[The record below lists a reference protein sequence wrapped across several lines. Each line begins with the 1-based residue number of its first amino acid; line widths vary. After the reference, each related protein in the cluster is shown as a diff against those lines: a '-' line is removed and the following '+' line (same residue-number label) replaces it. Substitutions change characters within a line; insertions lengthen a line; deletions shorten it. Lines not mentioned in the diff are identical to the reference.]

1 MKKTYGVSGLMEWQ
15 AVFRHGRA
23 TLSARF
29 SGGALTGYGVTP
41 AEYTTSNPVA
51 QHIIESSRQF
61 RDGRIRLL
69 RCVDEVSA
77 PRRKSVGAADT
88 EDPTGA
94 VDESDPEE
102 WDSSGEDSG
111 PAAQGERG
119 VFEFADASLA
129 REWLIETMGVDP
141 RVVPSQK
148 AMREYAE
155 SHGMTI
161 KWR

>member
-69 RCVDEVSA
+69 RCLDDRGTPRGRSVGVSA
-77 PRRKSVGAADT
+77 DSDGEGRAYGDGSSEEKTGPRD
-88 EDPTGA
+88 
-94 VDESDPEE
+94 
-102 WDSSGEDSG
+102 
-111 PAAQGERG
+111 QGERE

-129 REWLIETMGVDP
+129 REWMIDTLGLDP
-141 RVVPSQK
+141 REIPSQK

-155 SHGMTI
+155 AHGMTI

>member
-69 RCVDEVSA
+69 RCLEEGHDDS
-77 PRRKSVGAADT
+77 GAAADEPVPEAT
-88 EDPTGA
+88 E
-94 VDESDPEE
+94 ESGRE
-102 WDSSGEDSG
+102 
-111 PAAQGERG
+111 

-129 REWLIETMGVDP
+129 REWMIDTLGLDP
-141 RVVPSQK
+141 REIPSQK

-155 SHGMTI
+155 AHGMTI